1 MLRFILITS
10 PLEGN
15 KAPDFLVLH
24 KMKSFAGRSAYATC
38 KQGLIN
44 SLTFHITLGHTTPR
58 ARKQIYYSVVYLH
71 SNCCQTT
78 WGATHQ
84 SSIQP
89 LMNAQATI
97 RIISG
102 LRKYDHTNE
111 SFKKWTLEAY
121 CFFFSF
127 FFFFC
132 MRTLHLQVAK
142 ITSWQP
148 FQFPSQSKEHFKE
161 LSSPPDAP
169 DSILSPNPEF
179 FFLYHGVNVWNSPP
193 ASIRSIDNMNT
204 FKTKAKRT
212 FAVLLMMCFLPW
224 VCSLN

>member
-102 LRKYDHTNE
+102 LRKYDHTSE

-121 CFFFSF
+121 CFFFFLFFSACAPFIFRSLKLRHDNLFNFRHNPKNRLRNCHLLQMPQIPSSVQILNSF
-127 FFFFC
+127 FFI
-132 MRTLHLQVAK
+132 M
-142 ITSWQP
+142 
-148 FQFPSQSKEHFKE
+148 E
-161 LSSPPDAP
+161 
-169 DSILSPNPEF
+169 
-179 FFLYHGVNVWNSPP
+179 
-193 ASIRSIDNMNT
+193 
-204 FKTKAKRT
+204 
-212 FAVLLMMCFLPW
+212 
-224 VCSLN
+224 